1 MSKEKETFADFKDKV
16 QETCD
21 NVMNVFFDGKEYTV
35 EEGKDWSET
44 ISKNIIEELTGD
56 DGPKG
61 YKFMV
66 NTIVFPKNAAT
77 VHSSG
82 NCFWDP
88 DNDGCIRS
96 KYENETLHALSVIFF
111 AKA

>member
-1 MSKEKETFADFKDKV
+1 MSGKDKETFADFKDKC
-16 QETCD
+16 QEQCD
-21 NVMNVFFDGKEYTV
+21 NALNNFFEGKEYNV
-35 EEGKDWSET
+35 EEGKEMSET
-44 ISKNIIEELTGD
+44 ISKNLIEELTN

-82 NCFWDP
+82 NCFWDT

-96 KYENETLHALSVIFF
+96 KYENDTLHALSVIFF
-111 AKA
+111 SKA